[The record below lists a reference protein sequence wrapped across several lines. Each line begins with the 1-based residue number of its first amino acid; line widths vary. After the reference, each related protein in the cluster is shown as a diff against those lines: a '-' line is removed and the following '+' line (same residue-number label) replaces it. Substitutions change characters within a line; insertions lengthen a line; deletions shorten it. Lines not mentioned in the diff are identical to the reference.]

1 MPVGDYCHAP
11 VEVVSADA
19 PLRSVARV
27 MLREGVGSVVVMEGE
42 RVRGVVTDRDVAL
55 RVLAHA
61 GDADLLPVR
70 DLLRRRPVVVHADS
84 RLGVATGLM
93 RRHALRRLPVL
104 DRSQRLV
111 GIISSDDLVGL
122 ISHELRGL
130 SRAVEGQRESS
141 RREVDWSP

>member
-27 MLREGVGSVVVMEGE
+27 MERERVGSVVVMEGE

-61 GDADLLPVR
+61 GDADALPVR
-70 DLLRRRPVVVHADS
+70 DLLHRRPVVVHADS
-84 RLGVATGLM
+84 RLGVAAGLM

-104 DRSQRLV
+104 DRTQRLV

-122 ISHELRGL
+122 VSRELRGL
-130 SRAVEGQRESS
+130 SRAVEGQRENA
-141 RREVDWSP
+141 RREVEWDT